1 MLKSRI
7 GFAYS
12 LMLVLLLIFGCSS
25 TPTVIEK
32 PYPVYL
38 PGIHDT
44 IPLAQDTVYLPSDS
58 NAYWE
63 GNVED
68 SLNNVIGW
76 LKVYYNRKIA
86 ELKLNPRTDTVIV
99 NDTIPSEPV
108 KIVETVYGILP
119 SWAQIALMLIT
130 GLLLYF
136 SAKKQI
142 TMPFIDWIKKLWK

>member
-1 MLKSRI
+1 MLRSRI

-38 PGIHDT
+38 PGVHDT

-119 SWAQIALMLIT
+119 SWAQIALMLIA